1 MKSLNLK
8 SSITSFLEYLSV
20 EKRLAKNTI
29 LSYKRDLGS
38 LERFISKQKAKTI
51 ESATTTDIQ
60 DFISSDFKR
69 GLSARTIQRKAS
81 TIRAFFYFLK
91 ERKAIR
97 NNPARNI
104 RTPKTKSNLP
114 RTIDPDQIARLLR
127 NSGKTFFEIRDK
139 TMLEIFYSCGLRLSE
154 LVGLNLRDISLENSS
169 LRVLGKGNK
178 ERVLP
183 IGEKAKK
190 SLVHWLQHRSKL
202 KKDSDVPEEALF
214 LSIRG
219 TRISRRNVQKRL
231 SAWGLKLGV
240 AEKIYPHKIRHSFAT
255 HLLESSQDLRAV
267 QELLGHENIG
277 TTQIYTHLDF
287 QHLAKIYDQAH
298 PRATRN
304 KGR

>member
-1 MKSLNLK
+1 MKSLTLK
-8 SSITSFLEYLSV
+8 SNITSFLEYLVV

-29 LSYKRDLGS
+29 LSYRRDLGS
-38 LERFISKQKAKTI
+38 LEKFISKQKAKII
-51 ESATTTDIQ
+51 ESATSTDIQ
-60 DFISSDFKR
+60 DFISSDFET
-69 GLSARTIQRKAS
+69 GLSARTIQRKVS
-81 TIRAFFYFLK
+81 SIRAFFNFLK
-91 ERKAIR
+91 ERKAIKD
-97 NNPARNI
+97 NPAKNI
-104 RTPKTKSNLP
+104 RTPRSKSYLP
-114 RTIDPDQIARLLR
+114 RTIDPDQITRLLR

-154 LVGLNLRDISLENSS
+154 LVGLNLKDISLENSS

-183 IGEKAKK
+183 IGVKAKE
-190 SLVHWLQHRSKL
+190 SLVHWLKHRNKL
-202 KKDSDVPEEALF
+202 KKELSEREDALF

-219 TRISRRNVQKRL
+219 KRISRRNVQKRL
-231 SAWGLKLGV
+231 AAWGLKLGV

-298 PRATRN
+298 PRANRN
-304 KGR
+304 KGS

>member
-8 SSITSFLEYLSV
+8 SNITSFLEYLFV

-29 LSYKRDLGS
+29 LSYGRDLGS

-51 ESATTTDIQ
+51 EAATATDIQ
-60 DFISSDFKR
+60 DFISSDFET
-69 GLSARTIQRKAS
+69 GLSARTIQRKVS
-81 TIRAFFYFLK
+81 SIRAFFYFLK
-91 ERKAIR
+91 ERKAIED
-97 NNPARNI
+97 NPAKNL
-104 RTPKTKSNLP
+104 RTPRTNSYLP
-114 RTIDPDQIARLLR
+114 RTIDPDQITRLLR

-183 IGEKAKK
+183 IGVKAKE
-190 SLVHWLQHRSKL
+190 SLVHWLEHRSNL
-202 KKDSDVPEEALF
+202 KKELSEPEDALF

-219 TRISRRNVQKRL
+219 KRISRRNVQKRL
-231 SAWGLKLGV
+231 AAWGLKLGV

-298 PRATRN
+298 PRANKN

>member
-1 MKSLNLK
+1 MKNLNLK
-8 SSITSFLEYLSV
+8 FNINSFVEYLSV

-51 ESATTTDIQ
+51 ESATSTDIQ
-60 DFISSDFKR
+60 DFISSDFKT
-69 GLSARTIQRKAS
+69 GLSARTIQRKVS
-81 TIRAFFYFLK
+81 SIRAFFCYLK
-91 ERKAIR
+91 ERKAIK
-97 NNPARNI
+97 NNPAKNI

-114 RTIDPDQIARLLR
+114 RTIDPDQIPRLLK
-127 NSGKTFFEIRDK
+127 NSGRTFFEIRDK

-154 LVGLNLRDISLENSS
+154 LVGLNLKDISLENSS

-190 SLVHWLQHRSKL
+190 SLGHWLQHRSKL
-202 KKDSDVPEEALF
+202 KKDLGTPEEALF
-214 LSIRG
+214 LSTRG
-219 TRISRRNVQKRL
+219 TRISTRNVQKRL
-231 SAWGLKLGV
+231 TAWGLKLGF

-298 PRATRN
+298 PRANRN